1 MLNEVHS
8 GPLSRIST
16 ELSTRPW
23 AWIMITLITDFI
35 KNLEG
40 FGKDDING
48 YLDAEKAKLVFH
60 STRGIST
67 LLILEPL
74 GLSTGI
80 QPIYANLVNLEIYSR
95 SKDDMN
101 GKYSKYKAEDS
112 KYGYDKYLFR
122 FTNMGNFMPFPGCD
136 KDYDHQN
143 STLCNLEI
151 LINRF
156 NEYALYLKDWEPV
169 CRNMTDKYY
178 ENPLNKDNNIIV
190 GDVFEVNDGDFGS
203 LSMHSN
209 DDIGGDF
216 VSERRGVES
225 VWYLIVGLIIG
236 AVIMWAI
243 DRRNFI
249 MNQLKSNKY
258 HVIN

>member
-1 MLNEVHS
+1 M
-8 GPLSRIST
+8 R
-16 ELSTRPW
+16 
-23 AWIMITLITDFI
+23 TLITDFI

-40 FGKDDING
+40 FGKEDING
-48 YLDAEKAKLVFH
+48 YLDAEQAKLVFH

-95 SKDDMN
+95 STDDMDN
-101 GKYSKYKAEDS
+101 KYSTYQAEES
-112 KYGYDKYLFR
+112 EYGYDKYLFR
-122 FTNMGNFMPFPGCD
+122 FTNMGDFMPFPGCD
-136 KDYDHQN
+136 EDYNNGD
-143 STLCNLEI
+143 STLCNLEV
-151 LINRF
+151 LLNRF
-156 NEYALYLKDWEPV
+156 DEYALYLKDWYPI

-178 ENPLNKDNNIIV
+178 ENPHNKEGIFV
-190 GDVFEVNDGDFGS
+190 GDVYEVDDHFVVPSQSGD
-203 LSMHSN
+203 
-209 DDIGGDF
+209 DVTPAKGGI
-216 VSERRGVES
+216 ES
-225 VWYLIVGLIIG
+225 AWYLIVGIIIG

-249 MNQLKSNKY
+249 INQLKSNKY